1 MIFLLYDWMCDLIV
15 RKTLSM
21 RMVRHSFWQIRTEI
35 EWMNGWLFDKHDK
48 LGWLFAKINL
58 PFLDWIVDYF
68 PRSQSYSWHSCDY
81 DCHWFALN
89 ENSHQNR
96 YHFPIPYHLRRPHR
110 RLLPNTMKYLQFGF
124 SQPKKKKSVITIF
137 AHCAI
142 LLSNNYH
149 GISCCHHVSALGLRL
164 KAKHLPQQWNMAIR
178 MLARHSDLIA
188 VFRFCKCKI
197 KKLLKQKMLT
207 THFAAPKLQQSR
219 PHIYLYNCDRFWILV
234 CTSSHIVSIP
244 ISFSSSAISA

>member
-1 MIFLLYDWMCDLIV
+1 MIAIGLLWMRIV
-15 RKTLSM
+15 
-21 RMVRHSFWQIRTEI
+21 IRIAITFRSRI
-35 EWMNGWLFDKHDK
+35 IYGDHIGGCCRIRWN
-48 LGWLFAKINL
+48 ICNL
-58 PFLDWIVDYF
+58 VLAN
-68 PRSQSYSWHSCDY
+68 Q
-81 DCHWFALN
+81 
-89 ENSHQNR
+89 
-96 YHFPIPYHLRRPHR
+96 
-110 RLLPNTMKYLQFGF
+110 
-124 SQPKKKKSVITIF
+124 KKKSVSTIF